1 VHISCRKVFQK
12 KIGEDEMQVPND
24 KKSELYDVLNKCVYT
39 KRLDRYKEY
48 KRTIKSISIPFYVYF
63 IQNLD
68 TCKEMWMHYY
78 RSELPIRATH
88 TNNHIES
95 FNRKIKKRIKRNM
108 HFTKALEE
116 LLLLI
121 DEHYEDILIKLKYSI
136 KINTTKYNEDW
147 LNQIKTDFS
156 KKCLE
161 LVQEENT

>member
-1 VHISCRKVFQK
+1 
-12 KIGEDEMQVPND
+12 
-24 KKSELYDVLNKCVYT
+24 
-39 KRLDRYKEY
+39 
-48 KRTIKSISIPFYVYF
+48 
-63 IQNLD
+63 
-68 TCKEMWMHYY
+68 MWMHYY

-95 FNRKIKKRIKRNM
+95 FNRKIKRRIKRNM

-147 LNQIKTDFS
+147 LNQIKTDLS